1 MSPRKDGP
9 FQVIEGINDNAY
21 KIDLASNYNVSTTFN
36 VADLSPYD
44 AGDDSRSNP
53 FEERGD
59 DGNQELKF
67 NQTQECTNASNPM
80 TLCKFQLDQSQ
91 GQGPECWRWHWVG
104 WFKTF
109 WLSKQIWRLTLNLI
123 SFLIWYGLMKDS
135 TKEFWA
141 RNNPTEAR
149 GPYAMCHQI

>member
-91 GQGPECWRWHWVG
+91 GQGPEC
-104 WFKTF
+104 
-109 WLSKQIWRLTLNLI
+109 
-123 SFLIWYGLMKDS
+123 
-135 TKEFWA
+135 
-141 RNNPTEAR
+141 
-149 GPYAMCHQI
+149 